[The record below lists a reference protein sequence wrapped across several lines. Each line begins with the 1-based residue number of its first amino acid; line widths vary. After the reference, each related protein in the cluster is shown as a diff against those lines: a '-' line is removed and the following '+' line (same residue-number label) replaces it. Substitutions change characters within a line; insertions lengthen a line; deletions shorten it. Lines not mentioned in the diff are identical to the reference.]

1 MKGETVMGIK
11 VYNPYTPVSYTHLN
25 EEQGY
30 LPKVIFRIFE
40 APMEFIISLINI
52 HLRK

>member
-1 MKGETVMGIK
+1 MYEAEVERLQEISMRAAIL
-11 VYNPYTPVSYTHLN
+11 YFS

-40 APMEFIISLINI
+40 ARMEFIISLINI

>member
-1 MKGETVMGIK
+1 MYEAEVERDCRNDLMRAAIL
-11 VYNPYTPVSYTHLN
+11 YFS

-30 LPKVIFRIFE
+30 SLKVIFRIFE
-40 APMEFIISLINI
+40 ARMEFIISLINI

>member
-1 MKGETVMGIK
+1 MYEAGVERLQEMIDESSNIVF
-11 VYNPYTPVSYTHLN
+11 S

-40 APMEFIISLINI
+40 ARMEFIISLINI